1 MMYRNTIHMLKPN
14 LNKKVYYSEKIEQNT
29 NQGGTLCVNNK
40 SKVQKGAMET
50 EKADKS
56 RHAWILWFKRLNGS
70 HEINTYVTFS
80 ITLSQSIL
88 KHRQRRSP
96 TTTWPL
102 QPDHR
107 FVFTLGMIS
116 RLLGEHL
123 ALVTATL
130 PEFLLCCSS
139 AVVVCLFIWWR
150 HPAFDCL
157 TFVISCHMSLCP
169 LLLESFD
176 GTRLKN

>member
-29 NQGGTLCVNNK
+29 NQGGT
-40 SKVQKGAMET
+40 
-50 EKADKS
+50 
-56 RHAWILWFKRLNGS
+56 HAWTLWFKRLNGS
-70 HEINTYVTFS
+70 QEINTYVTFS